1 MKNKKIIENKEILE
15 KIKEHEKELKD
26 LKKVLRR
33 VVRK

>member
-15 KIKEHEKELKD
+15 KIKEQEKEINI
-26 LKKVLRR
+26 LKKVLRS